1 MADDRIALR
10 LRVIGRVQ
18 GVWFRAWTVKQA
30 SALKLDGWV
39 RNRTDGSVEILAAGP
54 SGAVDRLLALCK
66 DGPRNARVV
75 DVCSNPAED
84 PGPTGF
90 DLRPT
95 A

>member
-1 MADDRIALR
+1 MADDRVARR
-10 LRVIGRVQ
+10 LRVTGRVQ
-18 GVWFRAWTVKQA
+18 GVWFRAWTVEQA
-30 SALKLDGWV
+30 SALRLDGWV

-54 SGAVDRLLALCK
+54 SEAVDRLFALCK
-66 DGPRNARVV
+66 HGPRNARVA
-75 DVCSNPAED
+75 DVESNPAED